1 MSNRFSF
8 RTIVAATAY
17 GCWIASTTTAFVTPS
32 TRSTPSLLIPN
43 IRVSPAPS
51 RVSLEPLSGRPQ
63 ELQLQLQPQQLANH
77 AKAQWATAA
86 AASSSSS
93 SSLTAD
99 QKSILS
105 VGLWCTLDIC
115 FRRLFQKLGIAS
127 KFPSSLGGCGVVL
140 AVLLLLGSSSK
151 DSQQE
156 SKLHRILTPGAGLL
170 AKWLPVFFVPSLVTL
185 PLVGSIESLGG
196 SAEVRRK
203 NCQ

>member
-8 RTIVAATAY
+8 RTIVSATAY

-32 TRSTPSLLIPN
+32 TRSPKSLLVPKIQ
-43 IRVSPAPS
+43 VSPPS
-51 RVSLEPLSGRPQ
+51 RVSLEPSSFQ
-63 ELQLQLQPQQLANH
+63 TKLQQQPRQPHSANH

-86 AASSSSS
+86 TSSSSSSS

-140 AVLLLLGSSSK
+140 AVLLLLRSSSSDQK
-151 DSQQE
+151 E